1 MKTKQK
7 NGISLIVLV
16 ITIIVMIVL
25 ATAII
30 LALTSNGIIEK
41 ANKAKKNT
49 DYANAKGLVNTLMID
64 WNLMSETDKQKV
76 SEDGTFATYAKNK
89 MISLGYKMTDS
100 DNKVTGTYE
109 VTEDGEVYRYP
120 VIPEGFTASS
130 IEGEK
135 LVSEGLVIYEN
146 VQGQDNKVTAED
158 TDGDGII
165 DAQVERNQFV
175 WIPVEDINE
184 FVRREGYKEGE
195 LQTYLSEGI
204 VTEPY
209 NPDMSTIT
217 DENEILTVQ
226 KEQKEYKDMVA
237 SVEKYGGFYLARYEM
252 GDDEATEARTGAT
265 EARRIVSKRDKF
277 VYNYVPWGASTV
289 NVGTFE
295 KNGKNIAGAVAL
307 SRGMYE
313 NNEHFVSI
321 LPYGVQWDAMLRFV
335 EDENHSIIDSSSWGA
350 HSNYRN
356 QETGDEKVN
365 IMNGVQKSGITEHWK
380 AKNLYEVA
388 GNTWEWTM
396 ECKGKT
402 RVKRGGYW
410 AMHGNIKPV
419 STRYPFLGTTY
430 IHQSYGFRVAL
441 YLL

>member
-100 DNKVTGTYE
+100 DNKVTVTYE

-226 KEQKEYKDMVA
+226 KEQKE
-237 SVEKYGGFYLARYEM
+237 
-252 GDDEATEARTGAT
+252 
-265 EARRIVSKRDKF
+265 
-277 VYNYVPWGASTV
+277 
-289 NVGTFE
+289 
-295 KNGKNIAGAVAL
+295 
-307 SRGMYE
+307 
-313 NNEHFVSI
+313 
-321 LPYGVQWDAMLRFV
+321 
-335 EDENHSIIDSSSWGA
+335 
-350 HSNYRN
+350 
-356 QETGDEKVN
+356 
-365 IMNGVQKSGITEHWK
+365 
-380 AKNLYEVA
+380 
-388 GNTWEWTM
+388 
-396 ECKGKT
+396 
-402 RVKRGGYW
+402 
-410 AMHGNIKPV
+410 
-419 STRYPFLGTTY
+419 
-430 IHQSYGFRVAL
+430 
-441 YLL
+441 